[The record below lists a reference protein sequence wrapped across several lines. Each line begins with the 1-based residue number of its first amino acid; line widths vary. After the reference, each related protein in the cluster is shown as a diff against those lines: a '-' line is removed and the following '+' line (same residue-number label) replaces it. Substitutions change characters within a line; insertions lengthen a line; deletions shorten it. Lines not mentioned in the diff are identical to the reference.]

1 MHSTAPAL
9 SRFSFI
15 EPLEARIAPAVV
27 VINPLA
33 DLVAGSG
40 KTGATVDLSN
50 LFNEA
55 VDNPNRT
62 LVQFI
67 TNFDIDPNTAG
78 VQPGIIQLELFDDV
92 TPLTVQNF
100 LTYVNNK
107 NARGDYDDTFIHR
120 SFDFQSNNSND
131 IIQGGGF
138 ETTNVREHIP
148 TGFEVHNEYVLPNT
162 RGTIAMAKTALSP
175 NTATSE
181 WFFNVNNNSSILGP
195 ENNGG
200 FTVFGRVISG
210 MEVVDAIAALPKVN
224 ASGAL
229 TDLPVQNLTGGG
241 QPTASNLVS
250 ITDAAVLPR
259 EAGNTSGISFQVVGV
274 TDAESGAASTL
285 VNATIVG
292 GKTLDL
298 KYATN
303 QSGVANV
310 TIRAF
315 KDGEFVDETFCVT
328 VKPNLIANITDDL
341 LPSAVVPG
349 ELTKAKIRLANNGA
363 ATLNGSFDVK
373 FYLSKLIPGVDSQ
386 GTTFDAGDILI
397 GQLAG
402 QQLSILGGASKTLTA
417 QLAIPA
423 ELVQGNTSAYKLIA
437 QVTPVGT
444 APNELFTDDNNALD
458 GDRHALT
465 NQFGTFKTTAF
476 IGQQALDFGERSNVT
491 LSYLNAAGDTGKLSV
506 KGSGSGQISQRRIR
520 FAAHHRHEPDLAGEA
535 LRR

>member
-1 MHSTAPAL
+1 
-9 SRFSFI
+9 
-15 EPLEARIAPAVV
+15 
-27 VINPLA
+27 
-33 DLVAGSG
+33 
-40 KTGATVDLSN
+40 
-50 LFNEA
+50 
-55 VDNPNRT
+55 
-62 LVQFI
+62 
-67 TNFDIDPNTAG
+67 
-78 VQPGIIQLELFDDV
+78 
-92 TPLTVQNF
+92 
-100 LTYVNNK
+100 
-107 NARGDYDDTFIHR
+107 
-120 SFDFQSNNSND
+120 
-131 IIQGGGF
+131 
-138 ETTNVREHIP
+138 
-148 TGFEVHNEYVLPNT
+148 
-162 RGTIAMAKTALSP
+162 
-175 NTATSE
+175 
-181 WFFNVNNNSSILGP
+181 
-195 ENNGG
+195 
-200 FTVFGRVISG
+200 
-210 MEVVDAIAALPKVN
+210 
-224 ASGAL
+224 
-229 TDLPVQNLTGGG
+229 
-241 QPTASNLVS
+241 
-250 ITDAAVLPR
+250 
-259 EAGNTSGISFQVVGV
+259 
-274 TDAESGAASTL
+274 

-315 KDGEFVDETFCVT
+315 KDGEFVDETFSVT
-328 VKPNLIANITDDL
+328 VKPNLIANITEDL

-373 FYLSKLIPGVDSQ
+373 FYLSKLIPGVDPQ

-402 QQLSILGGASKTLTA
+402 QQLSIVGGTSKTLTA

-491 LSYLNAAGDTGKLSV
+491 LSYLNAAGDMVKLSV
-506 KGSGSGQISQRRIR
+506 KGSGSGQIIANGESASLLITDTNLTSQVKLSVANNGRTEFASIDSSHTLGTLKFGAADVTGRITFSGGVR
-520 FAAHHRHEPDLAGEA
+520 NIALGDLSGDSTFQIGALPDAVTTKTKLTLGRVQDVSLFSQSPLGRVTATEWRDTTGANDLLAAFSLGSLRITGGDGSRGDFQADVRIFGGESKLSTFSVAGVVSLASIQTNGNVGKVTVGAMDRSSFFAGTTERPDELSDFTFTRSIQTFTVKGVTGVADAFVDSDVAAAKIGTVKVKSVATTSGDGEFGFVA
-535 LRR
+535 DAIRSYNRIGGLQATSLTTPGEYDAEGNYSVTIL